1 MTRPQLADRSTA
13 RAQVAGEVRA
23 YMGRADVT
31 QAQLSRATGI
41 SQPTMSRKLKA
52 RDERDAF
59 DVEELAKIA
68 AVLDISITELFPT
81 PFVKST
87 TGGSDLTAYY
97 GATIGKRAA
106 HRDFSHRNHGLRS
119 SKLLNCN
126 NRRAKIT

>member
-1 MTRPQLADRSTA
+1 
-13 RAQVAGEVRA
+13 
-23 YMGRADVT
+23 MGRADVT

-97 GATIGKRAA
+97 GAAIRKHAGRG
-106 HRDFSHRNHGLRS
+106 RFSPAGHGLS
-119 SKLLNCN
+119 S
-126 NRRAKIT
+126 RRFLCRNTGDIKII

>member
-97 GATIGKRAA
+97 GAAIGKHAVRGA
-106 HRDFSHRNHGLRS
+106 FSRQNYGLRS
-119 SKLLNCN
+119 RGLLNCN
-126 NRRAKIT
+126 NRGIKIT